1 MRTKER
7 VPVTSV
13 IYTRV
18 FIWFSLIGVVL
29 LSVSS
34 LWTYHTMNQLFQ
46 ITNERREVALAR
58 GVSLGITDLMVTR
71 NYAELEV
78 NLRNLMGNDTVHA
91 VVVTNFE
98 GDVLAALERTP
109 DTKQAFV
116 NFLVTQLTP
125 PSDLAAEFIA
135 HRQDGRSIL
144 WYRVDPGYPLGW
156 IMMESYTT
164 HDDGLLE
171 NLRLNIMLSVVI
183 LFISLFGAS
192 IALFYRAKKKT
203 QSAEDQLLQRN
214 EDLHSVVHLD
224 ALTQLPNRLALNAL
238 TQEAMSLSSERGL
251 LLAVCF
257 LDMDGFKEVNDRL
270 GHQSGDQL
278 LIAAARRMKKV
289 MRESDSVIRLSGD
302 EFVLLLGGIHQADDL
317 AASVGRI
324 LGTIATPFTI
334 EGETVTISA
343 SIGVSLYPIDGA
355 SVNELVAQA
364 DTAMYRA
371 KREGKNTWVRF
382 KPT

>member
-1 MRTKER
+1 MKTKEP
-7 VPVTSV
+7 VPITSV
-13 IYTRV
+13 LYTRI
-18 FIWFSLIGVVL
+18 FIWFSVIGVVL
-29 LSVSS
+29 LSASS

-46 ITNERREVALAR
+46 ITNERREVTLVEGVALAI
-58 GVSLGITDLMVTR
+58 SDLMVTR

-78 NLRNLMGNDTVHA
+78 KLRHLMGNVTVHA
-91 VVVTNFE
+91 VVVTNLE
-98 GDVLAALERTP
+98 GDVLTALERTP
-109 DTKQAFV
+109 GSNQAFV
-116 NFLVTQLTP
+116 NFLVTRLTP
-125 PSDLAAEFIA
+125 PSDLSAEFIA

-192 IALFYRAKKKT
+192 IGLFYRAKKKS

-224 ALTQLPNRLALNAL
+224 ALTQLPNRLALHPL
-238 TQEAMSLSSERGL
+238 TQAAMSLSSERGL

-302 EFVLLLGGIHQADDL
+302 EFVLLLGGIHQDDDL

-371 KREGKNTWVRF
+371 KREGKNMWVRF